1 MFVKVL
7 LHVSRAVSK
16 KKEEL
21 EEGVAQILADTY
33 RKYNFRRALAR
44 RIHVRQNLTKFF

>member
-21 EEGVAQILADTY
+21 EEGVA
-33 RKYNFRRALAR
+33 
-44 RIHVRQNLTKFF
+44 